1 MADDRTNSV
10 VVKYATKGAKQVRK
24 ANESIASSIENVRNK
39 QKNTAS
45 EMAND
50 YAEQRAALQSL
61 GSTMRSVWGYVIGST
76 PGLQKQMGR
85 LSKATKKIAESLGKS
100 VVPAFRA
107 VADLALVAAEKFA
120 ALPGPIRGLIGV
132 AFGLLT
138 ALVTLGSVMMTV
150 QFAAYGLGTAFG
162 TMLSPILAVMAAVAV
177 LYAVWQANLFG
188 IQGIAKQ
195 VFAWLRSQLT
205 AFVGFV
211 RPLWQQF
218 VAGLRK
224 LWQVHGKALMKSFK
238 KIFAQLR
245 AGIVAFVSV
254 TKPIWQTAMRVMAVA
269 VKVYWNLIKTY
280 VLTALDFVLTAVRAG
295 LALLQGDWKK
305 AGKIVANFVKRTA
318 QRVKKLANKVT
329 KLLGG
334 LAKSAVEWAK
344 NMLTKFIAGIEA
356 KVKAFTE
363 KVNELKQ
370 KVTDKLGSLAQSAK
384 RWGKDLIGEFISGI
398 NSKIAHFQQ
407 KIDELKSTVQDAI
420 SFDRVENDRMAQRW
434 GSDLVDHFA
443 RGMSRKSGQLQSALP
458 SQQPGSFG
466 LQPTSGGGAR
476 TNVNVT
482 IEAGAIQM
490 RGGPTARTN
499 AEKTAEN
506 VAQAFQQ
513 RFGRR
518 S

>member
-1 MADDRTNSV
+1 MADDRTNGV
-10 VVKYATKGAKQVRK
+10 VVKYATKGAQKVRK
-24 ANESIASSIENVRNK
+24 ANESIASSIESVRSE
-39 QKNTAS
+39 QEETAS
-45 EMAND
+45 TMADD

-61 GSTMRSVWGYVIGST
+61 GSTMRSVWGYVIDIT
-76 PGLQKQMGR
+76 PGLQQQMGR
-85 LSKATKKIAESLGKS
+85 LSKATKRVAQSLGKS

-120 ALPGPIRGLIGV
+120 ALPGPIRGLVGV

-162 TMLSPILAVMAAVAV
+162 SLLSPILAVIAAVAV

-188 IQGIAKQ
+188 IQGIAKR
-195 VFAWLRSQLT
+195 VFAWLRTQLT

-224 LWQVHGKALMKSFK
+224 LWQVHGKALMKSFEK
-238 KIFAQLR
+238 VFAQLR

-254 TKPIWQTAMRVMAVA
+254 TKPVWKTAMRVMAVA

-295 LALLQGDWKK
+295 LALLRGDWKK

-318 QRVKKLANKVT
+318 QRVKKLANEVT

-334 LAKSAVEWAK
+334 LAASAVEWAK

-356 KVKAFTE
+356 KVTAFTE
-363 KVNELKQ
+363 TVNELKR
-370 KVTDKLGSLAQSAK
+370 KVTNGMDGLVQSAK
-384 RWGKDLIGEFISGI
+384 RWGKDLIGEFVSGI
-398 NSKIAHFQQ
+398 NSKIAHFQR

-420 SFDRVENDRMAQRW
+420 SFDRVENDRMARRW

-443 RGMSRKSGQLQSALP
+443 RGMSRKSGRLRSALP

-466 LQPTSGGGAR
+466 LQPTGSAGGR
-476 TNVNVT
+476 TTVNVT
-482 IEAGAIQM
+482 VEAGAVQM
-490 RGGPTARTN
+490 RGGSTARVN
-499 AEKTAEN
+499 AEKTAES
-506 VAQAFQQ
+506 VANEFAQ